1 MSMTISIQFVKIPT
15 SEALTTYATKKIQK
29 LGDRYDWIINADVFF
44 KIDKNDSRIAKICE
58 VELSAPG
65 PRIFASAS
73 EKNFEMAVKET
84 VSELGKQL
92 KKRKAIMTHH

>member
-1 MSMTISIQFVKIPT
+1 MSMTISLQFVKMPS
-15 SEALTTYATKKIQK
+15 SEALTVYATKKIQK
-29 LGDRYDWIINADVFF
+29 LSDRYDWIISAEVFF
-44 KIDKNDSRIAKICE
+44 KIDKNDSRISKICE

-84 VSELGKQL
+84 VSELEKQL
-92 KKRKAIMTHH
+92 KKRKSIMIHH

>member
-1 MSMTISIQFVKIPT
+1 MPS
-15 SEALTTYATKKIQK
+15 SEVLTAYATKKIQK
-29 LGDRYDWIINADVFF
+29 LGKKYDWIINAEVFF
-44 KIDKNDSRIAKICE
+44 KIDKNDFRIAKICDI
-58 VELSAPG
+58 ELSAPG

-73 EKNFEMAVKET
+73 ENNFEMAVKET

>member
-1 MSMTISIQFVKIPT
+1 MSMTISIQFVKMPG
-15 SEALTTYATKKIQK
+15 SDALTAYASKKIQK
-29 LGDRYDWIINADVFF
+29 LGDRYDWIISAEVFF
-44 KIDKNDSRIAKICE
+44 KIDKNDSRISKICE

-84 VSELGKQL
+84 VSELEKQL
-92 KKRKAIMTHH
+92 KKRKSIMIHH

>member
-1 MSMTISIQFVKIPT
+1 MSMTISIQFVKMPG
-15 SEALTTYATKKIQK
+15 SEALTAYATKKIQK
-29 LGDRYDWIINADVFF
+29 LGDKYDWIISAEVFF
-44 KIDKNDSRIAKICE
+44 KIDNNHCRISKICE

-84 VSELGKQL
+84 VSELEKQL
-92 KKRKAIMTHH
+92 KKRKSIMTHH